1 LAQKFIT
8 TRELGLIR
16 FWTKELVQEVS
27 RQYVLYYAV
36 SADDSVVHDV
46 YDEGVTKTLLDPVK
60 VSCRVE
66 YDESAATTGNGV
78 MDSNFELTVQIQPQE
93 LVERNLNPRSGDFV
107 EWGQVMFEVTN
118 VKKRNPAYGQ
128 ANEKVT
134 IELTCYPS
142 REGQYKAENSSED
155 GIDNT
160 HPAEPAR
167 PRTLGDDL

>member
-1 LAQKFIT
+1 MAQKFVT
-8 TRELGLIR
+8 ERELGLIR
-16 FWTKELVQEVS
+16 HWTKELVRDVS
-27 RQYVLYYAV
+27 RQYVLYYAI
-36 SADDSVVHDV
+36 SAEDSVIHDV
-46 YDEGVTKTLLDPVK
+46 YDEAVTKTVMDPVK
-60 VSCRVE
+60 VNCRVE
-66 YDESAATTGNGV
+66 FDELAATTGQGV

-93 LVERNLNPRSGDFV
+93 LKDRNLNPRAGDFV

-118 VKKRNPAYGQ
+118 VTTRNPAFGQ

-134 IELTCYPS
+134 IQLTCFPS
-142 REGQYKAENSSED
+142 RENQYKAENSSED